1 MAWEGHLDILGA
13 DALLVRRETMSACG
27 PNEEKVK
34 HIKLPVDKGRAEI
47 YLSGDFISV
56 PALLVLP
63 VSVSDGQHL
72 YEWLSWLPFPNV
84 WRRFAEVR
92 ASPQLLHLA
101 FPSPAVRLLPCHPPT
116 RAGLPVSRVVVLF
129 CVGERAG
136 HGDGVRDTKT
146 WRA

>member
-13 DALLVRRETMSACG
+13 DALLVSRETMSACG

-56 PALLVLP
+56 PALLALP

-72 YEWLSWLPFPNV
+72 YEWLELAALT
-84 WRRFAEVR
+84 RRLET
-92 ASPQLLHLA
+92 L
-101 FPSPAVRLLPCHPPT
+101 C
-116 RAGLPVSRVVVLF
+116 
-129 CVGERAG
+129 
-136 HGDGVRDTKT
+136 
-146 WRA
+146 